1 MSRSKEK
8 EEQWGLVCRVEAE
21 KLQRAGEASF
31 IVWSVLLFVGF
42 LLRCGFCGRVTHSTL
57 LSLTVLLQ
65 TLLYSIPLVLAGK
78 PLVSALT
85 AWLVSIQD
93 RGVALILLL
102 VPFPASS
109 DPQTVVLCLHLQLCV
124 LSSLRALGLSI
135 SWVRVF
141 PLQQHAT
148 LANALLV
155 NAAVLLAL
163 LPATLHFLTLL
174 FRDAFDSTALLTLLL
189 RFERGRFLSHVT
201 DYAGLQSLLLLLT
214 LASVLAVGTG
224 SLCRAC
230 RSWKRRETEETAVV
244 VSGEPPSSRSSP
256 SSWRRLLQGLKK
268 KEDLDATLRLEWARL
283 CMMVEACL
291 CLLFHLSS
299 VALQQSKLPSLS
311 IQQIPSHEQCMSL
324 LTQAKQIP
332 YTQTQKKT
340 RILQTNTQVTN
351 GNALF
356 HENHARIQNG
366 RHDHLLGRQPEVLLL
381 VLLQQMQVVREGQEH
396 RMLPLTHP
404 LRAYSQV
411 DVEDP
416 LLGVVDLPHHA
427 QQELVDLA
435 PHRHVLRLRLTHA
448 LCQHVVLHA
457 AQVVN
462 RQRGLGLVQ
471 HAVRRAVRPAQQHL
485 LLPPLVLHQ
494 QVLHRYASRPRAAPT
509 VLLHQR
515 ALYAR
520 DLAQLVVV
528 QPAQQVAYASRR
540 GRSSTGGEQRE
551 EGAAPPAAAVE
562 EEEVEEAAHVAV
574 PVAKEAEEVG
584 EEHVHNELR
593 WSPRRGATSERWC
606 AWKRS
611 MLLYRKTKARFRI

>member
-1 MSRSKEK
+1 M
-8 EEQWGLVCRVEAE
+8 
-21 KLQRAGEASF
+21 
-31 IVWSVLLFVGF
+31 
-42 LLRCGFCGRVTHSTL
+42 
-57 LSLTVLLQ
+57 
-65 TLLYSIPLVLAGK
+65 LAGK

-109 DPQTVVLCLHLQLCV
+109 DPQTVVLCFHLQLCI

-230 RSWKRRETEETAVV
+230 RSRKRRETEETAVV

-256 SSWRRLLQGLKK
+256 SSWRRWLQGLKK

-291 CLLFHLSS
+291 CLWLHSFKRCS
-299 VALQQSKLPSLS
+299 LQQSKLPSLS
-311 IQQIPSHEQCMSL
+311 IQQIPSQEQSKSL
-324 LTQAKQIP
+324 LPSKANPFTQAKQIP
-332 YTQTQKKT
+332 SHKSKATAKT

-396 RMLPLTHP
+396 RMLPLTPP

-448 LCQHVVLHA
+448 LRQHVVVLHA

-520 DLAQLVVV
+520 DLTQLVVV

-540 GRSSTGGEQRE
+540 GRGSTGGEQRE

>member
-31 IVWSVLLFVGF
+31 IVWSLLLFVGF

-78 PLVSALT
+78 PLVSILT

-102 VPFPASS
+102 VPFSASS
-109 DPQTVVLCLHLQLCV
+109 DPQTVVLCFHLQLCV

-201 DYAGLQSLLLLLT
+201 DYAGLQCLLLLLT
-214 LASVLAVGTG
+214 LASVLAVGNG

-230 RSWKRRETEETAVV
+230 RSRKRRETEETAVV

-256 SSWRRLLQGLKK
+256 SSWRRWLQGLKK

-291 CLLFHLSS
+291 CLLFHSFKRCS
-299 VALQQSKLPSLS
+299 PTK
-311 IQQIPSHEQCMSL
+311 QIPSHKQSKSL
-324 LTQAKQIP
+324 HTRAKQIP
-332 YTQTQKKT
+332 SHKSKAKANE
-340 RILQTNTQVTN
+340 NTPNKHTS
-351 GNALF
+351 
-356 HENHARIQNG
+356 HKWKC
-366 RHDHLLGRQPEVLLL
+366 
-381 VLLQQMQVVREGQEH
+381 
-396 RMLPLTHP
+396 
-404 LRAYSQV
+404 S
-411 DVEDP
+411 
-416 LLGVVDLPHHA
+416 
-427 QQELVDLA
+427 
-435 PHRHVLRLRLTHA
+435 
-448 LCQHVVLHA
+448 
-457 AQVVN
+457 
-462 RQRGLGLVQ
+462 
-471 HAVRRAVRPAQQHL
+471 
-485 LLPPLVLHQ
+485 
-494 QVLHRYASRPRAAPT
+494 
-509 VLLHQR
+509 
-515 ALYAR
+515 
-520 DLAQLVVV
+520 
-528 QPAQQVAYASRR
+528 
-540 GRSSTGGEQRE
+540 
-551 EGAAPPAAAVE
+551 
-562 EEEVEEAAHVAV
+562 V
-574 PVAKEAEEVG
+574 P
-584 EEHVHNELR
+584 
-593 WSPRRGATSERWC
+593 
-606 AWKRS
+606 
-611 MLLYRKTKARFRI
+611 

>member
-1 MSRSKEK
+1 MSPSKEK
-8 EEQWGLVCRVEAE
+8 EEKWGLVCRVEAE

-31 IVWSVLLFVGF
+31 IVWSLLLFVGF
-42 LLRCGFCGRVTHSTL
+42 LLRCGFCGRVTRSTL
-57 LSLTVLLQ
+57 LSLTILCQ

-102 VPFPASS
+102 VPFSASS
-109 DPQTVVLCLHLQLCV
+109 DPQTVVLCFHLQLCV
-124 LSSLRALGLSI
+124 LSSLRALGLSV

-148 LANALLV
+148 LAHALLV

-189 RFERGRFLSHVT
+189 RFERGRFLSHVM
-201 DYAGLQSLLLLLT
+201 DYAGLQCLLLLLT

-224 SLCRAC
+224 SLCRVC
-230 RSWKRRETEETAVV
+230 RSRKRRETEETAVV

-256 SSWRRLLQGLKK
+256 SSWRRWLQGLKK

-299 VALQQSKLPSLS
+299 VALQQSKS
-311 IQQIPSHEQCMSL
+311 PSHEQCMSL
-324 LTQAKQIP
+324 LTGKANPFTRAKLTP
-332 YTQTQKKT
+332 FTQTQNKT

-396 RMLPLTHP
+396 RMLPLTPP

-448 LCQHVVLHA
+448 LRQHVVVLHA

-471 HAVRRAVRPAQQHL
+471 HAVRRAVRPTQQHL

-515 ALYAR
+515 ALHAR

-528 QPAQQVAYASRR
+528 QPAQQIAYASRR
-540 GRSSTGGEQRE
+540 RRGSTGGEQRE

-584 EEHVHNELR
+584 EQHVHNELR

>member
-31 IVWSVLLFVGF
+31 IVWSLLLFVGF
-42 LLRCGFCGRVTHSTL
+42 LFRCGFCGRVTHSTL
-57 LSLTVLLQ
+57 LSLTFLCQ

-78 PLVSALT
+78 PLVSILT

-124 LSSLRALGLSI
+124 LSSLRTLGLSI

-148 LANALLV
+148 LAHALLV

-174 FRDAFDSTALLTLLL
+174 L
-189 RFERGRFLSHVT
+189 RFERGRFLSHVM
-201 DYAGLQSLLLLLT
+201 DYAGLQCLLLLLT

-230 RSWKRRETEETAVV
+230 RSRKRREREETAVV

-256 SSWRRLLQGLKK
+256 SSWRRWLQGLKK

-299 VALQQSKLPSLS
+299 VALKQSKS
-311 IQQIPSHEQCMSL
+311 PSHEQCMSL

-332 YTQTQKKT
+332 SHKQSRSLHKSKAKT
-340 RILQTNTQVTN
+340 NENTPNKHTS
-351 GNALF
+351 
-356 HENHARIQNG
+356 HKWKC
-366 RHDHLLGRQPEVLLL
+366 
-381 VLLQQMQVVREGQEH
+381 
-396 RMLPLTHP
+396 
-404 LRAYSQV
+404 S
-411 DVEDP
+411 
-416 LLGVVDLPHHA
+416 
-427 QQELVDLA
+427 
-435 PHRHVLRLRLTHA
+435 
-448 LCQHVVLHA
+448 
-457 AQVVN
+457 
-462 RQRGLGLVQ
+462 
-471 HAVRRAVRPAQQHL
+471 
-485 LLPPLVLHQ
+485 
-494 QVLHRYASRPRAAPT
+494 
-509 VLLHQR
+509 
-515 ALYAR
+515 
-520 DLAQLVVV
+520 
-528 QPAQQVAYASRR
+528 
-540 GRSSTGGEQRE
+540 
-551 EGAAPPAAAVE
+551 
-562 EEEVEEAAHVAV
+562 V
-574 PVAKEAEEVG
+574 P
-584 EEHVHNELR
+584 
-593 WSPRRGATSERWC
+593 
-606 AWKRS
+606 
-611 MLLYRKTKARFRI
+611 

>member
-42 LLRCGFCGRVTHSTL
+42 LFRCGFCGLVTHSTL

-78 PLVSALT
+78 PLVSILT

-189 RFERGRFLSHVT
+189 RFERGRFLSHVM
-201 DYAGLQSLLLLLT
+201 DYAGLQCLLLLLT

-224 SLCRAC
+224 SLCRVC
-230 RSWKRRETEETAVV
+230 RSRKRREREETAVV

-256 SSWRRLLQGLKK
+256 SSWRRWLQGLKK

-299 VALQQSKLPSLS
+299 VALQQSKS
-311 IQQIPSHEQCMSL
+311 PSHEQCMSL
-324 LTQAKQIP
+324 LTGKANPFTRAKQIP
-332 YTQTQKKT
+332 SHKSKANP
-340 RILQTNTQVTN
+340 LHPNTKQN
-351 GNALF
+351 
-356 HENHARIQNG
+356 ENTPNKHTS
-366 RHDHLLGRQPEVLLL
+366 HKWKC
-381 VLLQQMQVVREGQEH
+381 
-396 RMLPLTHP
+396 
-404 LRAYSQV
+404 S
-411 DVEDP
+411 
-416 LLGVVDLPHHA
+416 
-427 QQELVDLA
+427 
-435 PHRHVLRLRLTHA
+435 
-448 LCQHVVLHA
+448 
-457 AQVVN
+457 
-462 RQRGLGLVQ
+462 
-471 HAVRRAVRPAQQHL
+471 
-485 LLPPLVLHQ
+485 
-494 QVLHRYASRPRAAPT
+494 
-509 VLLHQR
+509 
-515 ALYAR
+515 
-520 DLAQLVVV
+520 
-528 QPAQQVAYASRR
+528 
-540 GRSSTGGEQRE
+540 
-551 EGAAPPAAAVE
+551 
-562 EEEVEEAAHVAV
+562 V
-574 PVAKEAEEVG
+574 P
-584 EEHVHNELR
+584 
-593 WSPRRGATSERWC
+593 
-606 AWKRS
+606 
-611 MLLYRKTKARFRI
+611 

>member
-42 LLRCGFCGRVTHSTL
+42 LFRCGFCGLVTHSTL

-102 VPFPASS
+102 VPFSASS

-148 LANALLV
+148 LAHALLV

-201 DYAGLQSLLLLLT
+201 DYAGLQCLLLLLT

-230 RSWKRRETEETAVV
+230 RSRKRRETEETAVV
-244 VSGEPPSSRSSP
+244 VSGEPPSSRSSR
-256 SSWRRLLQGLKK
+256 SSWRRWLQGLKK

-291 CLLFHLSS
+291 CLWLHSFKRCS
-299 VALQQSKLPSLS
+299 LQQSKLPSLS
-311 IQQIPSHEQCMSL
+311 IQQIPSQEQSKSL
-324 LTQAKQIP
+324 LP
-332 YTQTQKKT
+332 
-340 RILQTNTQVTN
+340 
-351 GNALF
+351 
-356 HENHARIQNG
+356 
-366 RHDHLLGRQPEVLLL
+366 
-381 VLLQQMQVVREGQEH
+381 
-396 RMLPLTHP
+396 
-404 LRAYSQV
+404 S
-411 DVEDP
+411 
-416 LLGVVDLPHHA
+416 
-427 QQELVDLA
+427 
-435 PHRHVLRLRLTHA
+435 
-448 LCQHVVLHA
+448 
-457 AQVVN
+457 
-462 RQRGLGLVQ
+462 
-471 HAVRRAVRPAQQHL
+471 
-485 LLPPLVLHQ
+485 
-494 QVLHRYASRPRAAPT
+494 
-509 VLLHQR
+509 
-515 ALYAR
+515 
-520 DLAQLVVV
+520 
-528 QPAQQVAYASRR
+528 
-540 GRSSTGGEQRE
+540 
-551 EGAAPPAAAVE
+551 
-562 EEEVEEAAHVAV
+562 
-574 PVAKEAEEVG
+574 
-584 EEHVHNELR
+584 
-593 WSPRRGATSERWC
+593 
-606 AWKRS
+606 
-611 MLLYRKTKARFRI
+611 KANPFT